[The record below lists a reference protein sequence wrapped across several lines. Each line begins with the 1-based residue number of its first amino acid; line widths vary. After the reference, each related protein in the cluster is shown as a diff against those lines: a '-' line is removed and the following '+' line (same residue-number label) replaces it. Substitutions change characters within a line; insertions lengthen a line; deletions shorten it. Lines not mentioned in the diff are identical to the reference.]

1 MAEKHDTTTRRE
13 GILTGVAVTFMV
25 MLAFFGM
32 MKPDPV
38 MGRHAPLQ
46 VEAVR

>member
-1 MAEKHDTTTRRE
+1 MAKKHDTTTRQE
-13 GILTGVAVTFMV
+13 GILTGVAVTLMV
-25 MLAFFGM
+25 MLSFFGI

-38 MGRHAPLQ
+38 MARHAPLQ